1 MPPTSATPNILAT
14 CKQTRFHLRDERG
27 SGEIDVQGL
36 DLLISSST
44 TTQDGLGNQAG
55 ALAKA
60 RKQKARSAG
69 KEILMNAN
77 LRLKA
82 GVHYGL
88 VGRNGTGKSTILRAM
103 AEKLIPG
110 IPNVVK
116 IAIIQQTDAEE
127 CNLEASSLSSSHGE
141 KFSHEKTP
149 KTVLQQVLESD
160 ESRNDIVRKINTLS
174 RAFDGT
180 EDKFGPVRTLRQIQH
195 ELLEEDLFLAQ
206 KNAALKSGARGLQA
220 RKELKVAECKVSDS
234 VSKLEEPLE
243 EVDASNIQQE
253 TQAAVGMLDDL
264 QAQLEAMNIVDR
276 DKEARKILLG
286 LGFKE
291 TSFDQPFN
299 SLSGGWRMR
308 CMLAGVLIQS
318 ADILILDEPTNFL
331 DLLGVIWLET
341 YLKRMREDSEK
352 TVVVVSHDRDFLN
365 AVCEEIVILKDHS
378 LTYFKGNISAYE
390 KDLDA
395 QKLYWGRMKEAQD
408 RQIEHIKSTIRENI
422 KLGKKTGDDNKLRMA
437 KSRQKKMEERTGVE
451 VSATGGRFKLSRDRV
466 GWHDSLRAEI
476 EVPADEKGATLEIPE
491 APDLRFPG
499 ALLSLER
506 ATFQYKG
513 GRAPVL
519 NGIDLVMHMG
529 DRVGIMGLNG
539 SGKTT
544 LLNILTRVAEPTQ
557 GKVSHHSRLR
567 LGYYSQHAVDD
578 LQSLGR
584 SKPELTALSLVMQ
597 EAEELDEGDTRA
609 LLSSLGLAGRVV
621 SDVQVA
627 QLSGGQLVSAPS
639 LYSYVHRRTQK
650 KILSRTN
657 QVRLALARIL
667 WKQPQLLI
675 LDEITTHLDFHTVL
689 ALAQAL
695 SAFNGAVLIVSHDRF
710 LVRTVVEG
718 KDDTHFS
725 EELATSSEALDQ
737 DSPRGRQVFV
747 LKAGKLNLQEN
758 GVEQF
763 EKGLEKRVNRIV
775 NG

>member
-1 MPPTSATPNILAT
+1 MPPASATPSILAT

-36 DLLISSST
+36 DILISSST
-44 TTQDGLGNQAG
+44 IAQDGP

-116 IAIIQQTDAEE
+116 IAIIQQTDTEE
-127 CNLEASSLSSSHGE
+127 CNLEASSLSSGHGE
-141 KFSHEKTP
+141 KSSHEKTP

-160 ESRNDIVRKINTLS
+160 ESRNDIMRKINTLS

-180 EDKFGPVRTLRQIQH
+180 EDRFGPVRTLRQLQH

-220 RKELKVAECKVSDS
+220 RKELKVAESKVSDS
-234 VSKLEEPLE
+234 ASKLDEQLE

-253 TQAAVGMLDDL
+253 TQAAVEMLDDL

-408 RQIEHIKSTIRENI
+408 RQIEHMKSTIRENI

-476 EVPADEKGATLEIPE
+476 EVPADEKGATLEIPD

-627 QLSGGQLVSAPS
+627 QLSGGQLV
-639 LYSYVHRRTQK
+639 
-650 KILSRTN
+650 
-657 QVRLALARIL
+657 RLALARIL

-718 KDDTHFS
+718 KDDTHLS
-725 EELATSSEALDQ
+725 EELATSSEARDQ

-775 NG
+775 KG